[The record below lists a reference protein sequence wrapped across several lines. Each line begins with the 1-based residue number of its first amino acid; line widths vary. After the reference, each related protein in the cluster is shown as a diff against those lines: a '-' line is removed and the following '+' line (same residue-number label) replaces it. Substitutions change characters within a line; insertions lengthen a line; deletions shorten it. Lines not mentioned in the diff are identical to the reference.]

1 MNKIKWFFMSKYKK
15 LLYQIEVAKENE
27 QRLYLQNGIVM
38 DFTNY
43 KWDWNRYYGGRL
55 STEVGKYYII
65 TRYFP
70 TGNRKMELVKADR
83 ETMYFP
89 EFTTHFMKLNIK
101 PCDIIY

>member
-1 MNKIKWFFMSKYKK
+1 MNKIVLYESKYKK
-15 LLYQIEVAKENE
+15 LLYQINAAKENE

-38 DFTNY
+38 DFTNC
-43 KWDWNRYYGGRL
+43 KWDWNRYYGRL
-55 STEVGKYYII
+55 STEVGKYNII

-101 PCDIIY
+101 PCDMIY